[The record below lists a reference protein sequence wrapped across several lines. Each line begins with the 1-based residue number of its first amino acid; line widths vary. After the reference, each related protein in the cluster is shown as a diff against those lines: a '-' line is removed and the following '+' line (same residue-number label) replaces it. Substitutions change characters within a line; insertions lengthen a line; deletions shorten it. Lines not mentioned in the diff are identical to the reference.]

1 MKEWRRLAKESQLAG
16 PQRLFFAATKPVEE
30 LYDTVAD
37 PHEINNLAGDSKHAA
52 TLARLRAA
60 HESWRD
66 SVGDLGLIPEADL
79 MELRR
84 PRGEWTTTADPEIVI
99 SGSRATITCETDSA
113 SIAYRVG
120 RPPAGR
126 WLLHTGPIA
135 LKPGEA
141 IEAKACRLG
150 FKDSQTV
157 SAAAK

>member
-1 MKEWRRLAKESQLAG
+1 
-16 PQRLFFAATKPVEE
+16 
-30 LYDTVAD
+30 
-37 PHEINNLAGDSKHAA
+37 
-52 TLARLRAA
+52 
-60 HESWRD
+60 
-66 SVGDLGLIPEADL
+66 LGLIPEADL

-120 RPPAGR
+120 RPPSGR

-135 LKPGEA
+135 LKPGET
-141 IEAKACRLG
+141 IEAMACRLG